1 MTVTRSLQCR
11 RSLLRDRR
19 GSRIVGAS
27 AVTML
32 MSCLLTACAASPP
45 PYTDASEPL
54 SPEVT
59 TTEMVER
66 RTFDTVLSLP
76 ATVVSGLTFQVT
88 APASGSVV
96 EHDDALAVRL
106 DSGRE
111 VIVGERARIER
122 LLVEPGAEVVAG
134 LPLAEAVHEGFV
146 LRAPVTAEE
155 LLRLSASMDGAAR
168 LDRLARAEGE
178 VLGSSGP
185 FDCDLVDPVPSSTDP
200 ALVQEGDSFLACVIP
215 ASVRVLTGMTG
226 QLVVTLASH
235 EDVLSLPLEAVAGTV
250 DHARVSVRE
259 GDEIVEREI
268 TLGGSN
274 GYVVEIIEGLRE
286 GDEVLVPSPS
296 LLE

>member
-1 MTVTRSLQCR
+1 MLVG
-11 RSLLRDRR
+11 SLL
-19 GSRIVGAS
+19 S
-27 AVTML
+27 ACT
-32 MSCLLTACAASPP
+32 PP
-45 PYTDASEPL
+45 SEPAYADDAEASEATL
-54 SPEVT
+54 M
-59 TTEMVER
+59 TEMVER

-76 ATVVSGLTFQVT
+76 ATVVSGMAFQVT
-88 APASGSVV
+88 APASGIFV
-96 EHDDALAVRL
+96 EHDDTLAVRL

-111 VIVGERARIER
+111 LIVGERARIER
-122 LLVEPGAEVVAG
+122 LLVEPGAGVVAG
-134 LPLAEAVHEGFV
+134 LPLAEAVHEGFA
-146 LRAPVTAEE
+146 LRAPVTGED
-155 LLRLSASMDGAAR
+155 LLRLAASAEGVTE
-168 LDRLARAEGE
+168 LDPSGRAEGE

-185 FDCDLVDPVPSSTDP
+185 FDCDLVDPVPSSTGP